1 MWKSRGFT
9 LSSSWVSKLRT
20 LFLRLSSAALWRK
33 SPFRYLYPR
42 PRTCGHYPEL
52 MSIGEGQSTD
62 QVVNRELCLPSSVN
76 LPRHASLTCEQDPY
90 VHAWGWT
97 YLPNGSGLRTKAKMY
112 LLYWSLIFF
121 FFEKRLYMNTY
132 SWRLCKHFSLKLH
145 SIHLKFNCQIYTFS
159 FFFASCLCVLPVFPG
174 SAYPLFQHT
183 TVHSHWTLSW
193 CLWRK
198 TERIVWSC
206 KDLKVSSVVV
216 FLTSL

>member
-33 SPFRYLYPR
+33 SPFRYLCPR
-42 PRTCGHYPEL
+42 PRSCGHYPEL

-112 LLYWSLIFF
+112 LLYWSLIYLFF
-121 FFEKRLYMNTY
+121 
-132 SWRLCKHFSLKLH
+132 LKKNDFIW
-145 SIHLKFNCQIYTFS
+145 IHIVEDYVSTFLS
-159 FFFASCLCVLPVFPG
+159 NFTAS
-174 SAYPLFQHT
+174 T
-183 TVHSHWTLSW
+183 WLSW
-193 CLWRK
+193 LCLSIVSTHRSAFTLN
-198 TERIVWSC
+198 TELVRMEEDWE
-206 KDLKVSSVVV
+206 DSVK
-216 FLTSL
+216 L

>member
-42 PRTCGHYPEL
+42 SCTCGHYPEL

-112 LLYWSLIFF
+112 WPWSIQYI
-121 FFEKRLYMNTY
+121 EKRLYMNTY
-132 SWRLCKHFSLKLH
+132 SWRLCKHFSLKFH
-145 SIHLKFNCQIYTFS
+145 SIHLKFNSQTYTFS
-159 FFFASCLCVLPVFPG
+159 FSFFCFLSLRPAG
-174 SAYPLFQHT
+174 
-183 TVHSHWTLSW
+183 LSW
-193 CLWRK
+193 LCLSIVSTRRSSFTLN
-198 TERIVWSC
+198 TELVRMEEDWE
-206 KDLKVSSVVV
+206 DSVK
-216 FLTSL
+216 L